1 MLPLAHFLHAS
12 EYRVRE
18 MKQAAERCPA
28 CAPSCWPSIYLQTPL
43 SGLLKP
49 GADFYIES
57 EELQETP
64 RAGDVEESQVPLLG
78 SSSGAREFPGWWQE
92 DMRFCSCCGRGSCGR
107 PLCLGFDL
115 DPWATQ
121 GDFHTLHPCCITPL
135 RGAQG
140 PAPATDEKTEARRLS
155 DRPRSLGRSN
165 SGEGPEPSVL
175 APGLGGDPA
184 RPSGGRRLR
193 LPGRPGA
200 AAWPPGLEAVGRGVS
215 AGPGPGPAEGGEQG
229 LEREPGC
236 AHAPAGP

>member
-1 MLPLAHFLHAS
+1 M
-12 EYRVRE
+12 
-18 MKQAAERCPA
+18 
-28 CAPSCWPSIYLQTPL
+28 
-43 SGLLKP
+43 
-49 GADFYIES
+49 
-57 EELQETP
+57 
-64 RAGDVEESQVPLLG
+64 PLLG

-92 DMRFCSCCGRGSCGR
+92 DMGFCSCCGRGSCWR

-121 GDFHTLHPCCITPL
+121 GDFHTLHPCGITPL

-165 SGEGPEPSVL
+165 SGEGPQPSVL
-175 APGLGGDPA
+175 APGLGGDLA
-184 RPSGGRRLR
+184 WPSGGRRLR

-200 AAWPPGLEAVGRGVS
+200 AAWPPGLEAAGRGVS

-229 LEREPGC
+229 LEREPSC
-236 AHAPAGP
+236 AHAPAGPSPRVSQLQPGRGGSKRGAHCPGGGWGCVHWWPQPRGGRGSGPASGYPGLARQLAREAAAG